1 MLTEKTDRQGAGA
14 PAAAKLPRVAEFGS
28 VVWTEMQRREIEPT
42 PEAYAVWFAFRL
54 GKHAALK
61 KQLDDAIERGAPLT
75 AALFRELHAEHLTSA
90 DDGADALTVSEGA
103 SEIGE
108 IADALANDV
117 AGSQTAMAEYSAALL
132 SVQTQVGAEPTVTA
146 LIAAVSTL
154 TAETAR
160 AAERNQALERK
171 LSASSDRISQ
181 LRRSLNVVKQEATT
195 DGLTG
200 ILNRRAFDARLKR
213 AVSLA
218 KADPVNTASVLL
230 LDVDHFKQFNDTF
243 GHKTGDLVLRL
254 VARLLSDS
262 VKGRDVVARYGGE
275 EFAIILTGAGLE
287 AGDAVG
293 RQICK
298 ALGERRLVNKGSQIG
313 FGQVTLS
320 AGVAQVRRDDTPAT
334 LMARADAGLYLAKK
348 RGRNRVC
355 IDQGLAAL
363 ASNVDV

>member
-1 MLTEKTDRQGAGA
+1 MLTETKLRQGTGMS
-14 PAAAKLPRVAEFGS
+14 AAARPSRVTEFGS
-28 VVWTEMQRREIEPT
+28 VVWMEMQRRDIEPT
-42 PEAYAVWFAFRL
+42 PDAYAVWFAYRL
-54 GKHAALK
+54 GKNAALK
-61 KQLDDAIERGAPLT
+61 KQLDEAIERGAALT
-75 AALFRELHAEHLTSA
+75 PAVLRELYAEHVA
-90 DDGADALTVSEGA
+90 DIEDDADALMVSEGA

-108 IADALANDV
+108 IANALANDV
-117 AGSQTAMAEYSAALL
+117 AGSQTAMAEYSAALM
-132 SVQTQVGAEPTVTA
+132 SAQAQVGAEPTVAA
-146 LIAAVSTL
+146 LVTAVSTL

-160 AAERNQALERK
+160 AVERNQALERK
-171 LSASSDRISQ
+171 LTASSERISQ
-181 LRRSLNVVKQEATT
+181 LRRSLNAVKQEATT

-200 ILNRRAFDARLKR
+200 VLNRRAFDARLKR
-213 AVSLA
+213 AMTLA
-218 KADPVNTASVLL
+218 KADPANTASVLL
-230 LDVDHFKQFNDTF
+230 LDVDHFKQFNDKF

-275 EFAIILTGAGLE
+275 EFAIILTGAGLD

-298 ALGERRLVNKGSQIG
+298 ALSEKRLIEKGSRID

-320 AGVAQVRRDDTPAT
+320 AGVAQIRLNDTSAT

-355 IDQGLAAL
+355 IDQDLAA
-363 ASNVDV
+363 APAA